1 MNACMDRVT
10 RLLGE
15 GGEVERVL
23 RRRTGGG
30 CNGVISSP
38 VMVMGY

>member
-1 MNACMDRVT
+1 MNACMDRVP

-23 RRRTGGG
+23 RRLGGG
-30 CNGVISSP
+30 HRRRG
-38 VMVMGY
+38 